1 MKPASRHKQYRKFV
15 HLGLAGA
22 VAGAM
27 GIATSPAIAQTQTA
41 SSAEEAPTT
50 RTATPETY
58 SVDLTLSE
66 LPLPSTAVE
75 WSSGISP
82 IPESIPPESIP
93 AEVAQDSIDWESL
106 EAIAE
111 PTPAPDALE
120 ASPAVSIESV
130 YSIPQTQSES
140 EVLDSTIV
148 QNASE
153 ITPSSS
159 EFRILTPAA
168 ETLLD
173 VPATTVILQFPI
185 GSEVEL
191 RVNEAMVDAELI
203 GRTETDPNTNLVT
216 QTWYGVSLEDG
227 ENTITAQITLNGV
240 AETTS
245 VRVVVRGT
253 PTQLTVETV
262 EPRIPADGRSTAT
275 IRGELVDENGNRSN
289 RDALVTLEAS
299 AGEFAGIDADL
310 AQPGFQVQAV
320 QGEYT
325 ASLRSN
331 LEAQVVRLRAT
342 TNDLEAFTQFEF
354 ETALRTSLVTG
365 VIDLRL
371 GARGTN
377 YYGSFREFLPADEDN
392 ATELDFRGAVFAT
405 GSIGEWLF
413 TGAFNSDRPLNEDCD
428 GNNTLFRA
436 EGSCDRNYPV
446 YGDDST
452 VDVTAPSTDNL
463 FLRFERT
470 SPISGAGSDF
480 VMWGDYSIEE
490 FATRSQFYT
499 ATSRQLHGFKLNYN
513 LGDLRI
519 TGFYGNNV
527 EGFQRDTLAP
537 DGTSGLYF
545 LSRRLLVPGSEDVFI
560 ELEEFGRPGTV
571 LERQRLV
578 RGADY
583 EIDYDRGT
591 LQFRQP
597 ILRTDIDDQGRTL
610 VRRIVSTYQYE
621 SEGTDTDIIGGRVQ
635 YNLSRELNRES
646 WVGATYLN
654 EDQGNRDFELYGA
667 DAYISFGRDAH
678 LIAEYAH
685 SSNDSEFQGAVEG
698 SAYRLDLEG
707 TIFDNVYGH
716 AYFNHTD
723 AGFSND
729 ATTSFVPGQTRY
741 GAELQARLSSETT
754 LRAQYDHEENDGIAP
769 RILTNFDDLINPGA
783 IAVPGSR
790 VDNSLTTISAG
801 IQQQIGD
808 ASLSVDW
815 IHRDRQ
821 DRITDLNETSDQL
834 RSRLVVPLAED
845 LTFRA
850 QNETTLSGS
859 DPIYPNRTLVG
870 LDWQVYPG
878 ITVSLNQQFFSGGQ
892 YEANSITS
900 LDINGTHNLGENTTL
915 NGRLSWINAQELA
928 GAVGIQHGI
937 TIAPGL
943 RATFAY
949 EHIFRSIFSA
959 TAAGTQFAQPY
970 AVGQSASALGLQGG
984 DSFSV
989 GLDYIDNPNFQA
1001 RASFEHRSSS
1011 SGSNTVISASA
1022 LGRITPSL
1030 TALVSYD
1037 RASASNQTLEALGNT
1052 VNLRIGLAYRNPDSD
1067 EFNALLRYDY
1077 RRNPS
1082 TTPDSILFGSGTGS
1096 TDHVFSA
1103 EAIYAPD
1110 WRWEFYGKLAMR
1122 HSTSYL
1128 ADDLVGT
1135 STVTLAQLRA
1145 TYRLGYRWD
1154 VVGEARWIGQPSA
1167 SYSELG
1173 LVIEAG
1179 YYLTP
1184 DLRLSAGYAFG
1195 NISDDDF
1202 NGSRSAG
1209 GPYIGLTVKLNN
1221 LFEDFGLQDVAP
1233 SQQQESEVDPI
1244 ANDADDSEVL
1254 SNSDDSSDD
1263 SSDTPLA
1270 ADSADSTIPLVQ
1282 ETTSAPDQI

>member
-1 MKPASRHKQYRKFV
+1 MKSASHHKRYCKIV
-15 HLGLAGA
+15 NLSVAGA

-27 GIATSPAIAQTQTA
+27 SVAVSPAIAQIQPSHA
-41 SSAEEAPTT
+41 SETITTVDPTSENIAP
-50 RTATPETY
+50 ENI
-58 SVDLTLSE
+58 VD
-66 LPLPSTAVE
+66 
-75 WSSGISP
+75 ISP
-82 IPESIPPESIP
+82 
-93 AEVAQDSIDWESL
+93 AE
-106 EAIAE
+106 
-111 PTPAPDALE
+111 T
-120 ASPAVSIESV
+120 
-130 YSIPQTQSES
+130 
-140 EVLDSTIV
+140 
-148 QNASE
+148 
-153 ITPSSS
+153 
-159 EFRILTPAA
+159 LTPAA
-168 ETLLD
+168 EWSSNTSQPSTVPVEVNQETIDWERVEAIAAPTSAPQSQPRPTIAPIPEFSVESINSNSEVQSNGEIIDPTGVQATPEAAETTDSTTAIHILTPTSETLLD

-191 RVNEAMVDAELI
+191 RVNETTVHPELI

-227 ENTITAQITLNGV
+227 ENTITAQTTINGIV
-240 AETTS
+240 ESTS
-245 VRVVVRGT
+245 VLVIVRGA
-253 PTQLTVETV
+253 PTELTVETV

-275 IRGELVDENGNRSN
+275 IQGQLIDENGNHSN

-299 AGEFAGIDADL
+299 AGEFAGIDADPD
-310 AQPGFQVQAV
+310 QPGFQVQAI

-331 LEAQVVRLRAT
+331 LEAQVVRIRAT
-342 TNDLEAFTQFEF
+342 ANDLEAFTQFEF

-377 YYGSFREFLPADEDN
+377 YYGSFRDFLPEDGDN
-392 ATELDFRGAVFAT
+392 STELDVYGAVFAT
-405 GSIGEWLF
+405 GSIGDWLF

-436 EGSCDRNYPV
+436 EGSCEHNYPV

-463 FLRFERT
+463 FLRLERT
-470 SPISGAGSDF
+470 SPIEGAGSDYA
-480 VMWGDYSIEE
+480 MWGDYDTEE

-513 LGDLRI
+513 LSDLRI

-527 EGFQRDTLAP
+527 EGFQRDTIAP

-545 LSRRLLVPGSEDVFI
+545 LSRRLLVPGSEDVFV

-571 LERQRLV
+571 LERQRLI

-597 ILRTDIDDQGRTL
+597 VLRTDVDNQGRTL

-621 SEGTDTDIIGGRVQ
+621 SEGSDTNIFAGRVQ

-646 WVGATYLN
+646 WIGGSYLREN
-654 EDQGNRDFELYGA
+654 QGNRHFELYGA

-685 SSNDSEFQGAVEG
+685 SSNNSEFQGAVQG
-698 SAYRLDLEG
+698 SAYRLEVDGTLLEG
-707 TIFDNVYGH
+707 IHGR

-741 GAELQARLSSETT
+741 GAELQARLSDTTT
-754 LRAQYDHEENDGIAP
+754 LRAQYDHEDNEGVAP
-769 RILTNFDDLINPGA
+769 RILTDFDDLINPGA

-815 IHRDRQ
+815 VHRDRQ

-834 RSRLVVPLAED
+834 RSRFVVPLTDD

-892 YEANSITS
+892 YETNSITS
-900 LDINGTHNLGENTTL
+900 LDINGTYNLGENTTL

-937 TIAPGL
+937 TLAPGL

-949 EHIFRSIFSA
+949 EHVFRSVFSS
-959 TAAGTQFAQPY
+959 TAAGTQYAQPY
-970 AVGQSASALGLQGG
+970 AVGQNTSALGLQGG

-989 GLDYIDNPNFQA
+989 GLDYTDNPNFQA
-1001 RASFEHRSSS
+1001 HASVEHRTSS

-1037 RASASNQTLEALGNT
+1037 RASASNQTLEALGDT
-1052 VNLRIGLAYRNPDSD
+1052 VNLRIGLAYRDPDSD

-1103 EAIYAPD
+1103 EAIYAPS

-1154 VVGEARWIGQPSA
+1154 VVGEARLIGQPSA
-1167 SYSELG
+1167 NYSEVG
-1173 LVIEAG
+1173 LVLEAG

-1184 DLRLSAGYAFG
+1184 DLRLSAGYVFG
-1195 NISDDDF
+1195 NVSDDDF

-1233 SQQQESEVDPI
+1233 PQQQESEVDPI
-1244 ANDADDSEVL
+1244 ATDADDL
-1254 SNSDDSSDD
+1254 SDSTDA
-1263 SSDTPLA
+1263 PLA
-1270 ADSADSTIPLVQ
+1270 ADSNESSDSTTPAVQ
-1282 ETTSAPDQI
+1282 ETTSAPTQI